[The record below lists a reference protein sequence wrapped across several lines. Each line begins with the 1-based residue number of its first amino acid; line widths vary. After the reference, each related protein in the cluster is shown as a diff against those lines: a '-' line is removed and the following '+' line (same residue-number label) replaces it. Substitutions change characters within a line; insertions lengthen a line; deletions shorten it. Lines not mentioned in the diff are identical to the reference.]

1 MSFIQS
7 KTAYGAK
14 PGFFLASA
22 DCERQTAQI
31 AANHAAV
38 VTTEDGSKY
47 VPAGAVIPANG
58 STAVGILYEDVD
70 VSTGAMPGSIVTK
83 GTVYEDR
90 LPASLDSD
98 AKTAMAGIKVITTA
112 PAPVRPS
119 SFNGTELASITVTS
133 TAHASTTGKTV
144 IAVSGYTL
152 KTGESYVYKIGTTAA
167 PAVAFGEKLPVG
179 ENAWTAAAMPI
190 SALSS
195 TDGYKITVAAVDNT
209 GAAVAA
215 GDATIDVK

>member
-22 DCERQTAQI
+22 ECERQTAQI

-98 AKTAMAGIKVITTA
+98 AKTALAGIKVITAA
-112 PAPVRPS
+112 PAIIRPA
-119 SFNGTELASITVTS
+119 SFNGSELETITVTS
-133 TAHASTTGKTV
+133 TAHASTTGSTV
-144 IAVSGYTL
+144 ISVSDYTPGA
-152 KTGESYVYKIGTTAA
+152 GESYVYKIGATAA
-167 PAVAFGEKLPVG
+167 PTVAYGEKLTVG
-179 ENAWTAAAMPI
+179 TGEWTAATMPI
-190 SALSS
+190 SALAS
-195 TDGYKITVAAVDNT
+195 TDGYKITVASVDST

-215 GDATIDVK
+215 GNATIDVK